1 MRSIAIRLKPSPP
14 PETHRRSWPGTLASH
29 LFFLVLGV
37 VIALA
42 CIRADQGEGVALV
55 VGLGGWL
62 GSVFWTLRRERR
74 KVAERTA
81 WLLNA
86 LARKVRLSEAELAR
100 RLGID
105 AGELRRWAI
114 HGISRQRMR
123 QLAALARRGLAA
135 RTRQY

>member
-1 MRSIAIRLKPSPP
+1 
-14 PETHRRSWPGTLASH
+14 
-29 LFFLVLGV
+29 
-37 VIALA
+37 
-42 CIRADQGEGVALV
+42 
-55 VGLGGWL
+55 
-62 GSVFWTLRRERR
+62 VFWTLRRERR